1 VAVDSPE
8 LWRWIWLAG
17 AALGIGGEMLAAGT
31 FLLLPFGVGAGAAA
45 TLAFLNVALV
55 WQWLAFVFVSAAGV
69 AATRPIARRLEE
81 GSPVAGIGAQRWLG
95 EVATVLEE
103 IPAGTHETGLVRIGR
118 QEWRAESRDGTP
130 VPAGSRAKVIEVV
143 GTRLVVWPTDELPP
157 ASPSEHEPPTNESD
171 VP

>member
-1 VAVDSPE
+1 
-8 LWRWIWLAG
+8 
-17 AALGIGGEMLAAGT
+17 
-31 FLLLPFGVGAGAAA
+31 
-45 TLAFLNVALV
+45 
-55 WQWLAFVFVSAAGV
+55 
-69 AATRPIARRLEE
+69 
-81 GSPVAGIGAQRWLG
+81 
-95 EVATVLEE
+95 VLEE